1 MSQPTDVSADDV
13 EAMLDGWLQ
22 GLDLL
27 EHNPPVAAEVD
38 EVGVAEEEVEMDD
51 SDVAESDDEDNDVE
65 AMLDDFVL
73 GFGANDDENEGDEAE
88 DVVESFSSS
97 DEDDMVRPK
106 QIQFMFK

>member
-27 EHNPPVAAEVD
+27 EHNPPGAAEGD
-38 EVGVAEEEVEMDD
+38 DVGVAEEEVEMDD
-51 SDVAESDDEDNDVE
+51 SDAAESDDEDNDVE

-73 GFGANDDENEGDEAE
+73 GFGANDDANESDEAE
-88 DVVESFSSS
+88 DVVEGFSSS

-106 QIQFMFK
+106 QI